1 MQADGA
7 NRTCFADVSSPTWS
21 VPSVV
26 WSPDSSQIAFDA
38 GGVHILKSDGS
49 GLSNLTIREGGHGPA
64 WSPDGRRIAFATD
77 RDGNR
82 EIYVMQA
89 DGSGQTNLT
98 NRPYYDDSPVWSP
111 DGKEFAFDSSRDGH
125 REICFIG
132 VEGGNLRCHSA
143 ESRIGSNVKVWSP
156 TGRFIAVETQ
166 QELYVMDSQG
176 TDPVIL
182 DGHGEFNASPTWSP
196 DGRHILFFSEPG
208 GCGRRIRLGPMG
220 QGLQN
225 SPSGLPGLIPRH
237 PGGLPTASPLCSH
250 PVRSTRSAQG
260 RSMAPPSDASR
271 WLVDLGGLGGRPQ
284 TGGPLRSRV
293 TTETRMRFVSC
304 GPTERA

>member
-156 TGRFIAVETQ
+156 TGPFHRSRNPARA
-166 QELYVMDSQG
+166 LRD
-176 TDPVIL
+176 
-182 DGHGEFNASPTWSP
+182 
-196 DGRHILFFSEPG
+196 
-208 GCGRRIRLGPMG
+208 
-220 QGLQN
+220 
-225 SPSGLPGLIPRH
+225 GLPGHRPCYPRRPWGIQRQSYLVSRRPAH
-237 PGGLPTASPLCSH
+237 PFL
-250 PVRSTRSAQG
+250 
-260 RSMAPPSDASR
+260 
-271 WLVDLGGLGGRPQ
+271 
-284 TGGPLRSRV
+284 
-293 TTETRMRFVSC
+293 F
-304 GPTERA
+304 